1 MSGRLNFETYNR
13 SNTKMTIRHIG
24 LYTPVRVYHIC
35 ITNKRLKISTYI
47 LLRMLNYYGLSLLSS
62 Y

>member
-24 LYTPVRVYHIC
+24 LYTPARVYHIF
-35 ITNKRLKISTYI
+35 ITIKRLEIGTYI
-47 LLRMLNYYGLSLLSS
+47 LLCMLNYYGLALLSS

>member
-35 ITNKRLKISTYI
+35 ITIKRLKKVPIF
-47 LLRMLNYYGLSLLSS
+47 YYAC
-62 Y
+62 